1 MATPVKNL
9 MAGVGAVALLGV
21 VAGVAAGPE
30 RLTQACVSVGL
41 CEAQDVT
48 GALLAAVQKQNRLTV
63 FAARLVEAV
72 TSTREIRLLPGGMGP
87 VVETVR
93 LTSIVPAEVAYSVDL
108 SGLTAADLS
117 WDADTS
123 TLTVRRPPVQVGAP
137 AVRWD
142 KAQHYSDGSFIAD
155 LNKADAGLLA
165 DNQKAAPGSFQRLAA
180 APDLVA
186 MADRAAD
193 EALATSLRL
202 PLVAVGHV
210 DAKVVVL
217 RKDG

>member
-1 MATPVKNL
+1 LANPLKNL
-9 MAGVGAVALLGV
+9 MAGAGGLAVLGV
-21 VAGVAAGPE
+21 VAAAAAGPE
-30 RLTQACVSVGL
+30 RLGNACVSVGF
-41 CEAQDVT
+41 CKAEDVT
-48 GALLAAVQKQNRLTV
+48 GALLAAVQKQNRLTI

-72 TSTREIRLLPGGMGP
+72 TSTREVRLLPGGIGP

-93 LTSIVPAEVAYSVDL
+93 LTSIVPAEVTYSVDL
-108 SGLTAADLS
+108 SGLTAADLG
-117 WDADTS
+117 WDAATS

-137 AVRWD
+137 SVRWD

-165 DNQKAAPGSFQRLAA
+165 DNQRSAPKSFQRLAT
-180 APDLVA
+180 APDLIV

-202 PLVAVGHV
+202 PLVAVGYAN
-210 DAKVVVL
+210 AKVVVL
-217 RKDG
+217 KRVN